1 MYKMARYIDIKE
13 NSILKLDSM
22 LLETLLADKTTGKN
36 ILWCTDNYKSLGK
49 SYQCNAQIYPELI
62 TGLNGNVIRP
72 RVAKTL
78 EEQTIRARD
87 KAEVF
92 TPSWICNAQNNLVD
106 ETWFGRKNIFNREIK
121 NNWVVNSRKISFP
134 EG

>member
-1 MYKMARYIDIKE
+1 MARYIDIKE

-22 LLETLLADKTTGKN
+22 LLEILLADKTTGKN
-36 ILWCTDNYKSLGK
+36 ILWCTDNYESLGS

-106 ETWFGRKNIFNREIK
+106 ETWFGRKKSN
-121 NNWVVNSRKISFP
+121 V
-134 EG
+134 